1 MPAIPSHYASRR
13 VPIAFIK
20 LWVIGATLG
29 STLKAIS
36 PSLPANIPASYYT
49 EGDDHYFHVQIPT
62 QFLKSVVQSAAE
74 LDSDRLE
81 LRNEF
86 RIRNRQLEHSRCHWH
101 DSKQLP

>member
-20 LWVIGATLG
+20 SWVLGATPG

-36 PSLPANIPASYYT
+36 SLLPQTSRRLIYT

-62 QFLKSVVQSAAE
+62 QFLKSVAQSAAE
-74 LDSDRLE
+74 LDPDRLE

-86 RIRNRQLEHSRCHWH
+86 RIRNL
-101 DSKQLP
+101 